1 MKRIFFTVTNDL
13 TYDRRMQRICT
24 SLAKHGY
31 KVTLVGRQ
39 LPGSRPLRAESYHQ
53 KRIYC
58 LFTKGKLFYGEYNTR
73 LFFYLLFQKM
83 DAICAIDLDTIIP
96 CLRISKWKKIPR
108 VYDAHEIFTEMK
120 EVLSRP
126 AIYKIWKQIEEYCV
140 PRFKKGYTVSQPIA
154 EEFRRRYAVNYEVIR
169 NMPVLKDLS
178 QVMPKEKFLLY
189 QGAVNEARG
198 FEYLIPAMKLVNC
211 KLVICGDGNYM
222 QQLQMLIRTHQVE
235 NKVELKGMLLP
246 DDLWQ
251 VSQQAY
257 IGIAIPEREG
267 MNQYLALTNKFFDY
281 IHAGLPQVTMNFPEY
296 RKINQEYE
304 VAVLLDE
311 HAPNVIASAINNLL
325 VNDVVYSRLKQNCL
339 KARLVFNWQGEE
351 KKLIAFYQS
360 VINP

>member
-1 MKRIFFTVTNDL
+1 
-13 TYDRRMQRICT
+13 
-24 SLAKHGY
+24 
-31 KVTLVGRQ
+31 
-39 LPGSRPLRAESYHQ
+39 
-53 KRIYC
+53 
-58 LFTKGKLFYGEYNTR
+58 
-73 LFFYLLFQKM
+73 
-83 DAICAIDLDTIIP
+83 
-96 CLRISKWKKIPR
+96 
-108 VYDAHEIFTEMK
+108 
-120 EVLSRP
+120 
-126 AIYKIWKQIEEYCV
+126 
-140 PRFKKGYTVSQPIA
+140 
-154 EEFRRRYAVNYEVIR
+154 
-169 NMPVLKDLS
+169 
-178 QVMPKEKFLLY
+178 
-189 QGAVNEARG
+189 
-198 FEYLIPAMKLVNC
+198 
-211 KLVICGDGNYM
+211 
-222 QQLQMLIRTHQVE
+222 MLIRTHQVE

-339 KARLVFNWQGEE
+339 KARLVFNWQEEE